1 MKVKIASTYEICKI
15 EDALRLKDKVQIFIF
30 HELIYQLFAK
40 KIMFN
45 WNSKPAKEKL
55 YCAVDT

>member
-40 KIMFN
+40 KILFN
-45 WNSKPAKEKL
+45 
-55 YCAVDT
+55 